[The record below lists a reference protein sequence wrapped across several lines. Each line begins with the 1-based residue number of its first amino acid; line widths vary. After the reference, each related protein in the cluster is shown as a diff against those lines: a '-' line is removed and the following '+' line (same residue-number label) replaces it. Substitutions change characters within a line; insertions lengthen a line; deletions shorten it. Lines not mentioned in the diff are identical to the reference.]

1 MQQLNQFRCL
11 CVTQSFGLHFAAVLI
26 ADWLLS
32 STALPSA
39 TQNRRA
45 GYRWQGLKPLCGN
58 NLASPRQHLQG
69 ACMWLASRN
78 LPSVCRLLTSL
89 LYMCAFFR
97 CFILDKG
104 TLLWPNAAARN
115 QYWQHGLFVLVMR
128 AYSKSYSRDTSFEDW
143 RVTQMQSLNMVR

>member
-32 STALPSA
+32 SPALPSA
-39 TQNRRA
+39 RQNRRA

-89 LYMCAFFR
+89 LYMCAFFVVL
-97 CFILDKG
+97 FWIKEL
-104 TLLWPNAAARN
+104 
-115 QYWQHGLFVLVMR
+115 YYGLMLPLVTNT
-128 AYSKSYSRDTSFEDW
+128 D
-143 RVTQMQSLNMVR
+143 NMDYLS